1 LGAVT
6 SNACAEGHRYALV
19 IALLNCSVFRARHR
33 EATQSPSSH
42 DRQPILDNDPK
53 GQEVRKW
60 ENLLKEVEER
70 RDNGEFSMNILDDPR
85 FAAYDPAQA
94 TLKDGA
100 ALKQYLQKAMGFY
113 NTIASNY
120 SRSGQGTSGEESY
133 NETFAELNRSEE
145 IEHSSSSSSSSASS
159 SSASSSSP
167 SSSPALLLSSP
178 SRSPS
183 PVSSNRNIYS
193 SDQIE

>member
-1 LGAVT
+1 
-6 SNACAEGHRYALV
+6 
-19 IALLNCSVFRARHR
+19 
-33 EATQSPSSH
+33 
-42 DRQPILDNDPK
+42 
-53 GQEVRKW
+53 VRKW
-60 ENLLKEVEER
+60 DDLLKEVEER

-145 IEHSSSSSSSSASS
+145 IEHSSSSSSSS
-159 SSASSSSP
+159 P
-167 SSSPALLLSSP
+167 SSSPALFLSSP

-183 PVSSNRNIYS
+183 PVPSNRNIYS